1 MNPAPRPETGSLLI
15 VQRVEKRGPIAVE
28 LTCGCVLVYQRWLRE
43 SGALPLRVADILLV
57 VSADADR
64 VSLRPSIGAEA
75 ETPTYFIHGEP
86 TLEQTCEGHGA
97 GRTA

>member
-15 VQRVEKRGPIAVE
+15 VQRIEDQGPIAVE
-28 LTCGCVLVYQRWLRE
+28 LACGCVLVYQRWLHE
-43 SGALPLRVADILLV
+43 SGALPPRVADILLV

-64 VSLRPSIGAEA
+64 VSLCQSLGAEA
-75 ETPTYFIHGEP
+75 ETPTYFIHGDP

>member
-1 MNPAPRPETGSLLI
+1 MNPAPRPETGTLLI
-15 VQRVEKRGPIAVE
+15 VQRVKKRGPIAVE
-28 LTCGCVLVYQRWLRE
+28 LACGCVLLYQRWLRE

-57 VSADADR
+57 VSADAER
-64 VSLRPSIGAEA
+64 VSLRQSLGAEA

-86 TLEQTCEGHGA
+86 TLEQACEGHGA